1 MYTSTRKQL
10 QLNEFEC
17 IIKGLSDD
25 GGLFICNN
33 FNEFKFNEEFIKL
46 NYNELSYIILK
57 FFFNEFS
64 NDDLNEIINSAYNAK
79 NFKEKIVGVKSVND
93 NLSFLELYHGP
104 TMAFK
109 DMALTILPY
118 LMKYSKK
125 NVNNNKQT
133 LILTATSGDTGGACL
148 SGFSAVDKTNIIVLY
163 PTEGVSNFQ
172 EKQMHFYTNK
182 NAKAIAI
189 KGNFDDCQNLV
200 KKVFN
205 SNLKLNNIELSSANS
220 INIGRLV
227 PQIVY
232 YFYSYFELVRKQ
244 EIKYGEKVNFVVP
257 TGNFGNILA
266 CYIAKEM
273 GLFINK
279 IVCASNENSVLT
291 DFFNTLTYNKNREF
305 IQTNSPSMDIL
316 ISSNLERLLYLV
328 SNYDNNLVSEM
339 MKSLKETGVF
349 KLPLE
354 FKQRLEDFLVYS
366 IDKQKTVELIDECYK
381 QYNYLIDPHTAVAY
395 GAYINLNN
403 NLKGKTVVVS
413 TASPYKFIE
422 TVNDVFK
429 VSKQGL
435 ELAKDIKEIT
445 NVSYP
450 KLLEDIYNNE
460 ISKTVWTKENMEQNL
475 IKMIG
480 EIDES
485 C

>member
-1 MYTSTRKQL
+1 MFTSTRKEV

-33 FNEFKFNEEFIKL
+33 FKDFSMDEKYVNY
-46 NYNELSYIILK
+46 NYNELAFVILK
-57 FFFNEFS
+57 FFFKDFTDNE
-64 NDDLNEIINSAYNAK
+64 LNEIINSAYNNK
-79 NFKEKIVGVKSVND
+79 NFKEKIVNVKTID
-93 NLSFLELYHGP
+93 ENLSFLELYHGP

-125 NVNNNKQT
+125 NMNNNKET

-148 SGFSAVDKTNIIVLY
+148 SGFRNVDKTKIIVLY

-172 EKQMHFYTNK
+172 EKQMHYYTSE

-205 SNLKLNNIELSSANS
+205 NVKGLKNIELSSANS

-232 YFYSYFELVRKQ
+232 YFYSYFDLVKKE
-244 EIKYGEKVNFVVP
+244 EIKYGEDINFVVP

-273 GLFINK
+273 GLFVNK

-328 SNYDNNLVSEM
+328 SNYDNQLVSNM
-339 MKSLKETGVF
+339 MNSLKETGIF
-349 KLPLE
+349 KLPNE
-354 FKQRLEDFLVYS
+354 FKERLNSFLVNS
-366 IDKQKTVELIDECYK
+366 INRDETVKLIENCFNEND
-381 QYNYLIDPHTAVAY
+381 YLIDPHTAVAY
-395 GAYINLNN
+395 WSYL
-403 NLKGKTVVVS
+403 NLKDQFNGKTVVVS

-422 TVNDVFK
+422 TVNKVFN
-429 VSKQGL
+429 VNEEELQLVKQ
-435 ELAKDIKEIT
+435 IKEKT
-445 NVSYP
+445 KVNYP
-450 KLLEDIYNNE
+450 AELECIYNNKLN
-460 ISKTVWTKENMEQNL
+460 KTVWTKENMEENL
-475 IKMIG
+475 VKMIG

>member
-10 QLNEFEC
+10 NYNEFEC

-33 FNEFKFNEEFIKL
+33 FKDFDLKEEYVKF
-46 NYNELSYIILK
+46 NYNELTYIILK
-57 FFFNEFS
+57 YFFKSFS
-64 NDDLNEIINSAYNAK
+64 DNDLLEIINSAYNDK
-79 NFKEKIVGVKSVND
+79 NFVNKMVEVKNINSG
-93 NLSFLELYHGP
+93 LSFLELFHGP
-104 TMAFK
+104 TIAFK

-125 NVNNNKQT
+125 NVNNEKQT

-148 SGFSAVDKTNIIVLY
+148 SGFRNVDKTKIIVLY
-163 PTEGVSNFQ
+163 PTEGVSKFQ
-172 EKQMHFYTNK
+172 EKQMHYYTSE

-200 KKVFN
+200 KKIFN
-205 SNLKLNNIELSSANS
+205 SNLQLNNIELSSANS

-232 YFYSYFELVRKQ
+232 YFYSYYELVRKQ
-244 EIKYGEKVNFVVP
+244 EIKYGDKINFVVP

-273 GLFINK
+273 GLFIDK

-316 ISSNLERLLYLV
+316 ISSNLERLLYLI
-328 SNYDNNLVSEM
+328 SNYDQKLVNEM
-339 MKSLKETGVF
+339 MISLKETGIF
-349 KLPLE
+349 KLPGE
-354 FKQRLEDFLVYS
+354 FKDRLSSFLVNS
-366 IDKQKTVELIDECYK
+366 IDKQKTVELIEQCYNEYK
-381 QYNYLIDPHTAVAY
+381 YLIDPHTAVAY
-395 GAYINLNN
+395 GAYL
-403 NLKGKTVVVS
+403 NLKDKLQGKTVVVS
-413 TASPYKFIE
+413 TASPYKFLE
-422 TVNDVFK
+422 TVNKVFNINK
-429 VSKQGL
+429 EGL
-435 ELAKDIKEIT
+435 DLVKEIKKIT
-445 NVSYP
+445 NVEYP
-450 KLLEDIYNNE
+450 NVLEEIYNKQLD
-460 ISKTVWTKENMEQNL
+460 KTVWTKENMEENI

-480 EIDES
+480 ELDES

>member
-10 QLNEFEC
+10 NYNEFEC

-33 FNEFKFNEEFIKL
+33 FKDFDLKEEYVKF
-46 NYNELSYIILK
+46 NYNELTYIILK
-57 FFFNEFS
+57 YFFKSFS
-64 NDDLNEIINSAYNAK
+64 DNDLLEIINSAYNDK
-79 NFKEKIVGVKSVND
+79 NFVNKMVEVKNINSG
-93 NLSFLELYHGP
+93 LSFLELFHGP
-104 TMAFK
+104 TIAFK

-125 NVNNNKQT
+125 NVNNEKQT

-148 SGFSAVDKTNIIVLY
+148 SGFRNVDETKIIVLY
-163 PTEGVSNFQ
+163 PTEGVSKFQ
-172 EKQMHFYTNK
+172 EKQMHYYTSE

-200 KKVFN
+200 KKIFN
-205 SNLKLNNIELSSANS
+205 SNLQLNNIELSSANS

-232 YFYSYFELVRKQ
+232 YFYSYYELVRKQ
-244 EIKYGEKVNFVVP
+244 EIKYGDKINFVVP

-273 GLFINK
+273 GLFIDK

-316 ISSNLERLLYLV
+316 ISSNLERLLYLI
-328 SNYDNNLVSEM
+328 SNYDQKLVNEM
-339 MKSLKETGVF
+339 MISLKETGIF
-349 KLPLE
+349 KLPGE
-354 FKQRLEDFLVYS
+354 FKDRLSSFLVNS
-366 IDKQKTVELIDECYK
+366 IDKQKTVELIEQCYNEYK
-381 QYNYLIDPHTAVAY
+381 YLIDPHTAVAY
-395 GAYINLNN
+395 GAYL
-403 NLKGKTVVVS
+403 NLKDKLQGKTVVVS
-413 TASPYKFIE
+413 TASPYKFLE
-422 TVNDVFK
+422 TVNKVFNINK
-429 VSKQGL
+429 EGL
-435 ELAKDIKEIT
+435 DLVKEIKKIT
-445 NVSYP
+445 NVEYP
-450 KLLEDIYNNE
+450 NVLEEIYNKQLD
-460 ISKTVWTKENMEQNL
+460 KTVWTKENMEENI

-480 EIDES
+480 ELDES

>member
-1 MYTSTRKQL
+1 MFTSTRKEV

-33 FNEFKFNEEFIKL
+33 FKDFSIDEKYVNY
-46 NYNELSYIILK
+46 NYNELAFVILK
-57 FFFNEFS
+57 FFFKDFTDNE
-64 NDDLNEIINSAYNAK
+64 LNEIINSAYNNK
-79 NFKEKIVGVKSVND
+79 NFKEKIVNVKTINE

-125 NVNNNKQT
+125 NMNNNKET

-148 SGFSAVDKTNIIVLY
+148 SGFRNVDKTKIIVLY

-172 EKQMHFYTNK
+172 EKQMHYYTSE

-205 SNLKLNNIELSSANS
+205 NVKGLKNIELSSANS

-232 YFYSYFELVRKQ
+232 YFYSYFDLVKKE
-244 EIKYGEKVNFVVP
+244 EIKYGEDINFVVP

-273 GLFINK
+273 GLFVNK

-328 SNYDNNLVSEM
+328 SNYDNQLVSNM
-339 MKSLKETGVF
+339 MNSLKETGIF
-349 KLPLE
+349 KLPNE
-354 FKQRLEDFLVYS
+354 FKERLNSFLVNS
-366 IDKQKTVELIDECYK
+366 INCDETVKLIENCFNEN
-381 QYNYLIDPHTAVAY
+381 NYLIDPHTAVAY
-395 GAYINLNN
+395 GAYLNLKDQ
-403 NLKGKTVVVS
+403 LKGKTVVVS

-422 TVNDVFK
+422 TVNKVFN
-429 VSKQGL
+429 VNEEELQLVKQ
-435 ELAKDIKEIT
+435 IKEKT
-445 NVSYP
+445 KVNYP
-450 KLLEDIYNNE
+450 AELECIYNNKLN
-460 ISKTVWTKENMEQNL
+460 KTVWTKENMEENL
-475 IKMIG
+475 VKMIG

>member
-1 MYTSTRKQL
+1 MFTSTRKQL
-10 QLNEFEC
+10 KLNEFEC

-33 FNEFKFNEEFIKL
+33 FNDFILEERYVTFD
-46 NYNELSYIILK
+46 YNELTYVILK
-57 FFFNEFS
+57 YFFKSFS
-64 NDDLNEIINSAYNAK
+64 NTDLLEIIYSAYNNK
-79 NFKEKIVGVKSVND
+79 NFENKMVGVKNIDS

-104 TMAFK
+104 TIAFK

-125 NVNNNKQT
+125 NVKNDKQT

-148 SGFSAVDKTNIIVLY
+148 SGFRNVDKTKIIVLY
-163 PTEGVSNFQ
+163 PTEGVSKFQ
-172 EKQMHFYTNK
+172 EKQMHYYTSE

-200 KKVFN
+200 KKIFN

-244 EIKYGEKVNFVVP
+244 EINYGDKINFVVP

-266 CYIAKEM
+266 CYISKEM
-273 GLFINK
+273 GLFIDK

-316 ISSNLERLLYLV
+316 ISSNLERLLYLI
-328 SNYDNNLVSEM
+328 SDYDQNLVNEM
-339 MKSLKETGVF
+339 MNSLKETGIF
-349 KLPLE
+349 KLPSK
-354 FKQRLEDFLVYS
+354 FKERLNSFLVSS
-366 IDKQKTVELIDECYK
+366 IDKQKTVELIEKCYNDH
-381 QYNYLIDPHTAVAY
+381 QYLIDPHTAVAY
-395 GAYINLNN
+395 GAYLNLYDK
-403 NLKGKTVVVS
+403 LQGKTVVVS
-413 TASPYKFIE
+413 TASPYKFLE
-422 TVNDVFK
+422 TVNQVFNINK
-429 VSKQGL
+429 EGL
-435 ELAKDIKEIT
+435 ELVKQIKEIT
-445 NVSYP
+445 KVDYP
-450 KLLEDIYNNE
+450 NSLEEIYNKE
-460 ISKTVWTKENMEQNL
+460 INKIVWTKENMEQNI

-480 EIDES
+480 ELDES

>member
-10 QLNEFEC
+10 NYNEFEC

-33 FNEFKFNEEFIKL
+33 FKDFDLKEEYVKF
-46 NYNELSYIILK
+46 NYNELTYIILK
-57 FFFNEFS
+57 YFFKSFS
-64 NDDLNEIINSAYNAK
+64 DNDLLEIINSAYNDK
-79 NFKEKIVGVKSVND
+79 NFVNKMVEVKNINSG
-93 NLSFLELYHGP
+93 LSFLELFHGP
-104 TMAFK
+104 TIAFK

-125 NVNNNKQT
+125 NVNNEKQT

-148 SGFSAVDKTNIIVLY
+148 SGFRNVDKTKIIVLY
-163 PTEGVSNFQ
+163 PTEGVSKFQ
-172 EKQMHFYTNK
+172 EKQMHYYTSE

-200 KKVFN
+200 KKIFN
-205 SNLKLNNIELSSANS
+205 SNLQLNNIELSSANS

-232 YFYSYFELVRKQ
+232 YFYSYYELVRKQ
-244 EIKYGEKVNFVVP
+244 EIKYGDKINFVVP

-273 GLFINK
+273 GLFIDK

-316 ISSNLERLLYLV
+316 ISSNLERLLYLI
-328 SNYDNNLVSEM
+328 SNYDQKLVNEM
-339 MKSLKETGVF
+339 MISLKETGIF
-349 KLPLE
+349 KLPGE
-354 FKQRLEDFLVYS
+354 FKDRLSSFLVNS
-366 IDKQKTVELIDECYK
+366 IDKQKTVELIEQCYNEYK
-381 QYNYLIDPHTAVAY
+381 YLIDPHTAVAY
-395 GAYINLNN
+395 GAYLNLNDK
-403 NLKGKTVVVS
+403 LQGKTVVVS
-413 TASPYKFIE
+413 TASPYKFLE
-422 TVNDVFK
+422 TVNKVFNINK
-429 VSKQGL
+429 EGL
-435 ELAKDIKEIT
+435 DLVKEIKKIT
-445 NVSYP
+445 NVEYP
-450 KLLEDIYNNE
+450 NVLEEIYNKQLD
-460 ISKTVWTKENMEQNL
+460 KTVWTKENMEENI

-480 EIDES
+480 ELDES

>member
-10 QLNEFEC
+10 NYNEFEC

-33 FNEFKFNEEFIKL
+33 FKDFDLKEEYVKF
-46 NYNELSYIILK
+46 NYNELTYIILK
-57 FFFNEFS
+57 YFFKSFS
-64 NDDLNEIINSAYNAK
+64 DNDLLEIINSAYNDK
-79 NFKEKIVGVKSVND
+79 NFVNKMVEVKNINSG
-93 NLSFLELYHGP
+93 LSFLELFHGP
-104 TMAFK
+104 TIAFK

-125 NVNNNKQT
+125 NVNNEKQT

-148 SGFSAVDKTNIIVLY
+148 SGFRNVDKTKIIVLY
-163 PTEGVSNFQ
+163 PTEGVSKFQ
-172 EKQMHFYTNK
+172 EKQMHYYTSE

-200 KKVFN
+200 KKIFN
-205 SNLKLNNIELSSANS
+205 SNLQLNNIELSSANS

-232 YFYSYFELVRKQ
+232 YFYSYYELVRKQ
-244 EIKYGEKVNFVVP
+244 EIKYGDKINFVVP

-273 GLFINK
+273 GLFIDK

-316 ISSNLERLLYLV
+316 ISSNLERLLYLI
-328 SNYDNNLVSEM
+328 SNYDQKLVNEM
-339 MKSLKETGVF
+339 MISLKETGIF
-349 KLPLE
+349 KLPGE
-354 FKQRLEDFLVYS
+354 FKDRLSSFLVNS
-366 IDKQKTVELIDECYK
+366 IDKQKTVELIEQCYNEHK
-381 QYNYLIDPHTAVAY
+381 YLIDPHTAVAY
-395 GAYINLNN
+395 GAYLNLNDK
-403 NLKGKTVVVS
+403 LQGKTVVVS
-413 TASPYKFIE
+413 TASPYKFLE
-422 TVNDVFK
+422 TVNKVFNINK
-429 VSKQGL
+429 EGL
-435 ELAKDIKEIT
+435 DLVKEIKKIT
-445 NVSYP
+445 NVEYP
-450 KLLEDIYNNE
+450 NVLEEIYNKQLD
-460 ISKTVWTKENMEQNL
+460 KTVWTKENMEENI

-480 EIDES
+480 ELDES

>member
-1 MYTSTRKQL
+1 MFTSTRKQL
-10 QLNEFEC
+10 NYNEFEC

-33 FNEFKFNEEFIKL
+33 FKEFDLKEEYVNL
-46 NYNELSYIILK
+46 NYNELAYVILK
-57 FFFNEFS
+57 FFFKSFS
-64 NDDLNEIINSAYNAK
+64 DSDLLEIINSAYNK
-79 NFKEKIVGVKSVND
+79 NNFVNNMVEVKKINSE
-93 NLSFLELYHGP
+93 LSFLELFHGP
-104 TMAFK
+104 TIAFK

-148 SGFSAVDKTNIIVLY
+148 SGFRNVDKTKIIVLY
-163 PTEGVSNFQ
+163 PTEGVSKFQ
-172 EKQMHFYTNK
+172 EKQMHYYTSE

-200 KKVFN
+200 KKIFN

-232 YFYSYFELVRKQ
+232 YFYSYFNLVKKQ
-244 EIKYGEKVNFVVP
+244 EIKYGDKINYVVP

-316 ISSNLERLLYLV
+316 ISSNLERLLYLI
-328 SNYDNNLVSEM
+328 SDYDQSLVSEM
-339 MKSLKETGVF
+339 MISLKETGIF
-349 KLPLE
+349 KLPIK
-354 FKQRLEDFLVYS
+354 FKERLNSFLVNS
-366 IDKQKTVELIDECYK
+366 IDKQKTVELIEQCYK
-381 QYNYLIDPHTAVAY
+381 EYNYLIDPHTAVAY
-395 GAYINLNN
+395 GAYLNLNDK
-403 NLKGKTVVVS
+403 LQGKTVVVS
-413 TASPYKFIE
+413 TASPYKFLE
-422 TVNDVFK
+422 TVNQVFNIDK
-429 VSKQGL
+429 EGLDLVKQ
-435 ELAKDIKEIT
+435 IKEIT
-445 NVSYP
+445 NVEYP
-450 KLLEDIYNNE
+450 NVLEEIYNKELNK
-460 ISKTVWTKENMEQNL
+460 IVWTKENMEQNI

-480 EIDES
+480 ELDES

>member
-1 MYTSTRKQL
+1 MFTSTRKEV

-33 FNEFKFNEEFIKL
+33 FKDFSMDEKYVNY
-46 NYNELSYIILK
+46 NYNELAFVILK
-57 FFFNEFS
+57 FFFKDFTDNE
-64 NDDLNEIINSAYNAK
+64 LNEIINSAYNNK
-79 NFKEKIVGVKSVND
+79 NFKEKIVNVKTINE

-125 NVNNNKQT
+125 NMNNNKET

-148 SGFSAVDKTNIIVLY
+148 SGFRNVDKTKIIVLY

-172 EKQMHFYTNK
+172 EKQMHYYTSE

-205 SNLKLNNIELSSANS
+205 NVKGLKNIELSSANS

-232 YFYSYFELVRKQ
+232 YFYSYFDLVRKE
-244 EIKYGEKVNFVVP
+244 EIKYGEDINFVVP

-273 GLFINK
+273 GLFVNK

-328 SNYDNNLVSEM
+328 SNYDNQLVSNM
-339 MKSLKETGVF
+339 MNSLKETGIF
-349 KLPLE
+349 KLPNE
-354 FKQRLEDFLVYS
+354 FKERLNSFLVNS
-366 IDKQKTVELIDECYK
+366 INRDETVKLIENCFNEND
-381 QYNYLIDPHTAVAY
+381 YLIDPHTAVAY
-395 GAYINLNN
+395 GAYLNLKDQ
-403 NLKGKTVVVS
+403 LKGKTVVVS

-422 TVNDVFK
+422 TVNKVFN
-429 VSKQGL
+429 VNEEELQLVKQ
-435 ELAKDIKEIT
+435 IKEKT
-445 NVSYP
+445 KVNYP
-450 KLLEDIYNNE
+450 AELECIYNNKLN
-460 ISKTVWTKENMEQNL
+460 KTVWTKENMEENL
-475 IKMIG
+475 VKMIG

>member
-10 QLNEFEC
+10 NMNEFEC

-25 GGLFICNN
+25 GGLFICNEFDN
-33 FNEFKFNEEFIKL
+33 FKIDENFIKY
-46 NYNELSYIILK
+46 NYNELAFVILK
-57 FFFNEFS
+57 YFFKDFTEVE
-64 NDDLNEIINSAYNAK
+64 LNEIINSAYNSK
-79 NFKEKIVGVKSVND
+79 NFKENIVNIK
-93 NLSFLELYHGP
+93 NLNSEVSFLELYHGP

-125 NVNNNKQT
+125 NVKNDKQT

-148 SGFSAVDKTNIIVLY
+148 SGFSSVDNTKIIVLY

-172 EKQMHFYTNK
+172 EAQMHYYTNK
-182 NAKAIAI
+182 NAYAVAI

-205 SNLKLNNIELSSANS
+205 SNMKLDNIELSSANS

-232 YFYSYFELVRKQ
+232 YFYSYFDLVRKN
-244 EIKYGEKVNFVVP
+244 EINYGDKINFVVP

-266 CYIAKEM
+266 CYIAKQM
-273 GLFINK
+273 GLFVDK
-279 IVCASNENSVLT
+279 IICASNQNNVLT
-291 DFFNTLTYNKNREF
+291 DFFNSLVYNKNRPF

-328 SNYDNNLVSEM
+328 SGCDYKLVNDLM
-339 MKSLKETGVF
+339 NSLKENGIFELPKQF
-349 KLPLE
+349 KEKLDC
-354 FKQRLEDFLVYS
+354 FKAYS
-366 IDKQKTVELIDECYK
+366 INKELTVDYINKCYEE
-381 QYNYLIDPHTAVAY
+381 YNYLIDPHTAVAY
-395 GAYINLNN
+395 GAYINLKDQI
-403 NLKGKTVVVS
+403 KGKTVIVS

-422 TVNDVFK
+422 TVNNVFNVDK
-429 VSKQGL
+429 EGLDLVKEISDITKFDYPKDL
-435 ELAKDIKEIT
+435 EL
-445 NVSYP
+445 
-450 KLLEDIYNNE
+450 IYKNKINK
-460 ISKTVWTKENMEQNL
+460 IIWDKENMEQNL
-475 IKMIG
+475 YKMIG
-480 EIDES
+480 DFDER